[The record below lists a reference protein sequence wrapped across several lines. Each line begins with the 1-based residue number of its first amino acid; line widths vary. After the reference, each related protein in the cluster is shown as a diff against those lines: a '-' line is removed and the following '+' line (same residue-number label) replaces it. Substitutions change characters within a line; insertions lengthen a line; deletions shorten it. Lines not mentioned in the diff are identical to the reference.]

1 MSRITTGW
9 RLAKES
15 WALLRADRS
24 LAIFPALSTA
34 FSALALALLLTPG
47 LVGAAAADKDW
58 VVLPFLVV
66 GGYAAT
72 FFVVYFNVA
81 LAGAARLSMDGR
93 DTTVADG
100 LAVALT
106 SLHLRR
112 VGSRAVPFGSCGQRT
127 SILIPMCCEETSR
140 QRPARRCHDESSS
153 QPEQAHS
160 AARRACAPRGTLK
173 RVSHA
178 ISSRN
183 GWRRQ
188 MLTTH
193 EPSLRPHPGL

>member
-81 LAGAARLSMDGR
+81 LA
-93 DTTVADG
+93 
-100 LAVALT
+100 
-106 SLHLRR
+106 
-112 VGSRAVPFGSCGQRT
+112 
-127 SILIPMCCEETSR
+127 
-140 QRPARRCHDESSS
+140 
-153 QPEQAHS
+153 
-160 AARRACAPRGTLK
+160 
-173 RVSHA
+173 
-178 ISSRN
+178 
-183 GWRRQ
+183 
-188 MLTTH
+188 
-193 EPSLRPHPGL
+193 